1 MLLSRFNPIVAT
13 SVATALAAVAVGSV
27 APLPGL
33 AQGAPSA
40 KGAVGTTPAT
50 ERDVS
55 IYVQLGAVN
64 TCVLSS
70 MKVPLDK
77 SLPAITESIV
87 YVLNGAHGG
96 VIQGANNNQKLN
108 PNQLA
113 NGTVFQMMPRIK
125 QLCYDK
131 LTAEDKTKV
140 DGVITQI
147 DNVIKQNKK

>member
-1 MLLSRFNPIVAT
+1 VLLSRLNSIVAT

-27 APLPGL
+27 APMRGL
-33 AQGAPSA
+33 AQAAPSA
-40 KGAVGTTPAT
+40 QAAAGTTPAT

-77 SLPAITESIV
+77 ALPAITESIV

-140 DGVITQI
+140 DSVITQI
-147 DNVIKQNKK
+147 NNAIKQNKK